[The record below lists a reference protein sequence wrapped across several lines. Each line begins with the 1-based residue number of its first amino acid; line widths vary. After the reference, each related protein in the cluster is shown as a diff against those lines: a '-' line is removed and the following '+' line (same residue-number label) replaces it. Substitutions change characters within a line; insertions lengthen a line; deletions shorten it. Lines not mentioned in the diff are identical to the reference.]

1 MLSSKSKQ
9 GRKIAD
15 RGNPVLSH
23 EAVKLL
29 KTQDSG
35 YLRTMIQKT
44 RRALE
49 KLEKEFVLREG
60 QGAEVLGELE
70 DHKEG
75 QHVVFVDTR
84 EDQKQYIPG
93 QRLSSHPGY
102 TRQEEDQS
110 TKLVANEA
118 DGDTEMA
125 STTRAP
131 RSRRALE
138 REEAAQ
144 KEERLLRKQ
153 HKKEQDARRSKLAAL
168 KSREKDLIDAENELE
183 LQRAK
188 MSNSVGGVTKA
199 GVKWKVKERKK

>member
-23 EAVKLL
+23 DAVKLL

-60 QGAEVLGELE
+60 QGAEVLRELE
-70 DHKEG
+70 NQKKR
-75 QHVVFVDTR
+75 QHVIFVDTR
-84 EDQKQYIPG
+84 EDQKQYILG
-93 QRLSSHPGY
+93 QGLLIQPSY
-102 TRQEEDQS
+102 TRREEDQS
-110 TKLVANEA
+110 TKLVADEA
-118 DGDTEMA
+118 DGDTEMT

-131 RSRRALE
+131 KSHRALE

-153 HKKEQDARRSKLAAL
+153 HKKEQDARRSTLAAL

-199 GVKWKVKERKK
+199 GVKWKVRERKK